1 MYVRMYVCMYV
12 CMYECMYV
20 CMLGEACIYGLQVQ
34 TAACLLVIFRVVL
47 VTEIVTLIDGL
58 LVVCGEHNRPVHL
71 IQSKEKIR
79 ISYQLT

>member
-1 MYVRMYVCMYV
+1 MYV
-12 CMYECMYV
+12 CMYV

-58 LVVCGEHNRPVHL
+58 LVVGGEHNRPVHL